1 MSTPVKLEPHASASL
16 SKTITE
22 EDVVAF
28 AHLTGDVNPLHLD
41 EGYAQ
46 RTRFGRRVAH
56 GVFAAGLVSAVI
68 GTRLPGPGAIYLSQ
82 SLKFVAPVFIGNT
95 VTATVTVTKEK
106 GRIYTLETLCTNERG
121 ERVLEGE
128 AVVLFEAVENSG
140 E

>member
-1 MSTPVKLEPHASASL
+1 MSPAAKLEPPASASL
-16 SKTITE
+16 SRTVSE

-41 EGYAQ
+41 EGYAA

-68 GTRLPGPGAIYLSQ
+68 GTRLPGPGAVYLSQ
-82 SLKFVAPVFIGNT
+82 TLKFVAPVFIGDT
-95 VTATVTVTKEK
+95 VTATVTVTKAK
-106 GRIYTLETLCTNERG
+106 GRVYTLETLCTNERG

-128 AVVLFEAVENSG
+128 AVVLFESSG

>member
-1 MSTPVKLEPHASASL
+1 MSQPTKLEPHASASL
-16 SKTITE
+16 SRTISE

-41 EGYAQ
+41 EAYAKG
-46 RTRFGRRVAH
+46 TRFGQRVAH

-82 SLKFVAPVFIGNT
+82 SLKFTAPVFIGDT
-95 VTATVTVTKEK
+95 VTATVTVLRAK
-106 GRIYTLETLCTNERG
+106 GRVYTLETLCTNERG

-128 AVVLFEAVENSG
+128 AVVLFEAVKSSG